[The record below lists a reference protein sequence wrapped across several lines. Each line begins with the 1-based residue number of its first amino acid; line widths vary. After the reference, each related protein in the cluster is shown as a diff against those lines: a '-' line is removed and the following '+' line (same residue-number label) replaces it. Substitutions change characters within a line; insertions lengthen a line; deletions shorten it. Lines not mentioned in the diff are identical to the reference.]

1 MRTLIAIF
9 ILTLS
14 VMAMAQTVTSGI
26 VGNVRDSSGAA
37 ITNARVV
44 VVNTATNARSS
55 AQTGANGS
63 YVLLQL
69 NPGVYRLEVEA
80 NGFRQYVQTGIVLDI
95 GQEAR
100 QDVAL
105 QVGQVSNTVTVQAD
119 ATTLD
124 TTTSTLGDVVNNK
137 AILNLPLNTRNPF
150 SLIALVPGYSG
161 SIDNNYN
168 GVAFSINGG
177 RTDYGEIFVD
187 GVPAGFPTVG
197 GNAGVGVFPSVDAIG
212 EFKVLAQNYPA
223 EFGHSADGVV
233 SVVYKSGTNQFHGT
247 AFEFLRNSALDAN
260 NYFSDAQGLPLP
272 SFKQSQFGGIL
283 TGPVRKD
290 KTFFLLSTELLRQG
304 SFASVTTTV
313 PTLLQR
319 QGDFSQTYAQNGK
332 LITIYNPFST
342 RPNPSGPGFIR
353 NPFPEN
359 KIPSTMLNPVALNVL
374 KYFPLPNTTGNSV
387 TNANNYYATGKTS
400 NNINSWDIRIDHTLS
415 STQKISARYSDRF
428 ADSLPQPLFPAAQAV
443 AEGQVETTDHMR
455 NLDFAYTYI
464 PSSKTILDARLGF
477 ARALYDYIP
486 TNGSLGFLASSLGLP
501 AALDTID
508 GVSMFPQFTQT
519 GYATLGA
526 ASYDHN
532 AFMTYSL
539 LASLTK
545 VYGSHTV
552 KLGVDARM
560 IRIDDHEADHP
571 TGTYGFT
578 TAYTQGP
585 NPAAAGSNTGNGLA
599 SLLLGTGSGSA
610 IQNYQN
616 LATQS
621 FYFAEY
627 LQDDWMITPRLT
639 LNAGIRYDLST
650 PRTERFNRMNYL
662 DLNAPSPLAPEVG
675 IPGLKGGLQF
685 VGVDGHGRHQY
696 DWETNNVAPRLG
708 LSYRLDDKTVVHAA
722 AGIVYAQ
729 SPQAAAGTI
738 GTYGFSVTNSW
749 VGSLDGFTPYDTLS
763 NPFPQGFQPIPGASQ
778 GLLTAVGG
786 PVNGELPHSVTPY
799 VVQYNLNFQ
808 RSLGQDTTF
817 EIGYAG
823 NRTHKLDLSYNA
835 GINLDQLPTS
845 DLSLGSQLNQLVPNP
860 FYGFVKSGSLA
871 APTISRMQLL
881 RPYPQFT
888 SVVPINLDD
897 GTAEFDSLQVRFNRR
912 FTNGLQVMASY
923 VWSKNMDDGDSHQ
936 DSYNPKADWAV
947 TSWDFPQRFVASYIY
962 ELPIGR
968 GHRFGSNIS
977 RPLDAVLG
985 GWQINGVTTLQSGKA
1000 LAISASNTAGIG
1012 TVVERAN
1019 TNGKY
1024 PALHGSIR
1032 SRLNR
1037 YFDTTAFSQ
1046 PAAYTL
1052 GNTPAYISYL
1062 RAPGT
1067 VNTDLSIFK
1076 QFSPVEGFLVQFRA
1090 EAFNAFNYVQFGS
1103 PNVSVTST
1111 SFGEITSQANSPR
1124 QIQFGLKLLF

>member
-319 QGDFSQTYAQNGK
+319 QGDFAQTYAQNGK

-696 DWETNNVAPRLG
+696 D
-708 LSYRLDDKTVVHAA
+708 
-722 AGIVYAQ
+722 
-729 SPQAAAGTI
+729 
-738 GTYGFSVTNSW
+738 
-749 VGSLDGFTPYDTLS
+749 
-763 NPFPQGFQPIPGASQ
+763 
-778 GLLTAVGG
+778 
-786 PVNGELPHSVTPY
+786 
-799 VVQYNLNFQ
+799 
-808 RSLGQDTTF
+808 
-817 EIGYAG
+817 
-823 NRTHKLDLSYNA
+823 
-835 GINLDQLPTS
+835 
-845 DLSLGSQLNQLVPNP
+845 
-860 FYGFVKSGSLA
+860 
-871 APTISRMQLL
+871 
-881 RPYPQFT
+881 
-888 SVVPINLDD
+888 
-897 GTAEFDSLQVRFNRR
+897 
-912 FTNGLQVMASY
+912 
-923 VWSKNMDDGDSHQ
+923 
-936 DSYNPKADWAV
+936 
-947 TSWDFPQRFVASYIY
+947 
-962 ELPIGR
+962 
-968 GHRFGSNIS
+968 
-977 RPLDAVLG
+977 
-985 GWQINGVTTLQSGKA
+985 
-1000 LAISASNTAGIG
+1000 
-1012 TVVERAN
+1012 
-1019 TNGKY
+1019 
-1024 PALHGSIR
+1024 
-1032 SRLNR
+1032 
-1037 YFDTTAFSQ
+1037 
-1046 PAAYTL
+1046 
-1052 GNTPAYISYL
+1052 
-1062 RAPGT
+1062 
-1067 VNTDLSIFK
+1067 
-1076 QFSPVEGFLVQFRA
+1076 
-1090 EAFNAFNYVQFGS
+1090 
-1103 PNVSVTST
+1103 
-1111 SFGEITSQANSPR
+1111 
-1124 QIQFGLKLLF
+1124 